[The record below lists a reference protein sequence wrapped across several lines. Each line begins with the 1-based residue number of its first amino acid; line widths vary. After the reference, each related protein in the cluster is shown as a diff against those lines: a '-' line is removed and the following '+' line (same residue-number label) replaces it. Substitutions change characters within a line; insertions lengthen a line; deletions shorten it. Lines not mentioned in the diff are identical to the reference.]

1 MCEICLGQACHR
13 PPSSRP
19 SPTTTPGTNP
29 SNTKCPITPKHPV
42 HKTRPGHER
51 HHSLVQQRSKQQR
64 STQQAATQHAAS
76 SNTARSNAA
85 SLASTSPM
93 PPGMVGSILGP
104 TNEHSSSIHGLTTH
118 KSHAIRMTELSA
130 APPRTLQSQRP
141 HFKPLEHGLGN
152 CTRHSRGTTT
162 YGTAKGFKGTM
173 HNPQ

>member
-1 MCEICLGQACHR
+1 MPPPTLNYEEPFYRTEGQAGNPHR
-13 PPSSRP
+13 APGLTHTTNQQPS
-19 SPTTTPGTNP
+19 
-29 SNTKCPITPKHPV
+29 KHPV

-51 HHSLVQQRSKQQR
+51 HHGLVQQRSKQQR

-76 SNTARSNAA
+76 SNAARSNAA

-162 YGTAKGFKGTM
+162 YGTAKGFKGTT